1 MGYSMDPD
9 PETTAKAYGSE
20 LQISPK
26 ESVEVC
32 DMVRGKDVDK
42 ALEMLEE
49 VLDGDRPVPYDKHDK
64 KAAHQKGIGS
74 GGYPEKV
81 CGEIHSL
88 IEECRANAESKGL
101 DTEDLIIKVL
111 AAHKGSPIEGMRPRA
126 FGRSSPS
133 ETKTTNLEVILE
145 EKEE

>member
-26 ESVEVC
+26 KSLEVC
-32 DMVRGKDVDK
+32 DMVRGKEVDK

-49 VLDGDRPVPYDKHDK
+49 VLDGDRPVPYKKHNK
-64 KAAHQKGIGS
+64 RVAHQKGVGS
-74 GGYPEKV
+74 GGYPKNV
-81 CGEIHSL
+81 CEEIHSL

-101 DTEDLIIKVL
+101 DTEDMVIKVI
-111 AAHKGSPIEGMRPRA
+111 AAHRGSPMEGFRPRA